1 MYKFIK
7 RLLDFLIALVAI
19 FLCIPFILIISI
31 AIKLDSNGPIFFKQ
45 ERTGYKGKNF
55 MLYKFRSMSL
65 DNDVHNFKEK
75 NKLTRVGKIIRKTS
89 LDEIPQLFNILRGE
103 MSFVG
108 PRPWITDYAKYF
120 TEEQMKRLDV
130 LPGITGLAQASGRNA
145 ITVFDKINYDIE
157 YVNNLSFFMDI
168 KVVFLTIRE
177 VFKKDEVD
185 ITKEG
190 IKDELASLK
199 KNYKEKSV

>member
-7 RLLDFLIALVAI
+7 RLLDFVVALVAV

-31 AIKLDSNGPIFFKQ
+31 AIKLDSKGPIFFKQ

-75 NKLTRVGKIIRKTS
+75 NKLTKVGKFIRKTS

-103 MSFVG
+103 MSFIG

-120 TEEQMKRLDV
+120 TKEQMRRLDV

-145 ITVFDKINYDIE
+145 ITVLDKINYDIE
-157 YVNNLSFFMDI
+157 YVNNLSFLMDI
-168 KVVFLTIRE
+168 KVIFLTVRE
-177 VFKKDEVD
+177 VLKKDEVD

-190 IKDELASLK
+190 IKDELSTLK
-199 KNYKEKSV
+199 KNYKEQAI